1 MGAAA
6 RGKAHVT
13 PRSVDATA
21 SPVAAAGAGGRFSSF
36 VGIDWSGAVGIRHPS
51 VQVAVC
57 DAGTAAPRI
66 VLPPSG
72 TWSRGQV
79 LDWLGGL
86 AGDVLVGMD
95 AGFGF
100 AAVPPFLGPARD
112 LWAEIDT
119 VAAGDADLGGH
130 AFIAHHR
137 DAFWLGAADGP
148 RHLRAHLRVTEQVY
162 AASRLGTPTS
172 NFVLLGAAQVGK
184 ATLSAM
190 RLLHRLQWPVWP
202 FDPLPDRGPVI
213 LEIYAQAF
221 ARMGGVRGKL
231 RDRAALDAALA
242 RHGSAAMPGIFPTVF
257 PDHVGDAIV
266 TAAGLRAIA
275 GAPHWWAPAALTPVI
290 AGTEG
295 WTFGVG

>member
-1 MGAAA
+1 MGAASGGEA
-6 RGKAHVT
+6 G
-13 PRSVDATA
+13 
-21 SPVAAAGAGGRFSSF
+21 PVRFGRF
-36 VGIDWSGAVGIRHPS
+36 VGIDWSGAVGSRHAS
-51 VQVAVC
+51 VQVAIC
-57 DAGTAAPRI
+57 AAAGDAPRL

-72 TWSRGQV
+72 VWSRTGV

-86 AGDVLVGMD
+86 SGDVLVGMD

-100 AAVPPFLGPARD
+100 AAVPPFTGPARA
-112 LWAEIDT
+112 LWAEIDAI
-119 VAAGDADLGGH
+119 AAADADLGGH
-130 AFIAHHR
+130 SFIADRR
-137 DAFWLGAADGP
+137 DAFWMGAADGP

-162 AASRLGTPTS
+162 AASKLGTPTS
-172 NFVLLGAAQVGK
+172 NFVLLGASQVGK

-202 FDPLPDRGPVI
+202 FDPLPAAGPVI

-231 RDRAALDAALA
+231 RDRVALDAVLEQL
-242 RHGSAAMPGIFPTVF
+242 GSATMPATFAEHF

-275 GAPHWWAPAALTPVI
+275 GAPQWWSPPALTPAI
-290 AGTEG
+290 AATEG
-295 WTFGVG
+295 WTFGIA